1 MAISHFVAYD
11 PHANAEGIVTNFD
24 VDALKLASTSGI
36 LFYSVDYEG
45 NRTEVPVSDVHPCD
59 EAGETLDVAKP
70 SYIDDR
76 MKLVVDVF
84 DALASEMPAML
95 TIEMDEERASSP
107 FLVALEA
114 LRKLACKSSENGA

>member
-11 PHANAEGIVTNFD
+11 PHTNAECIVTNFD
-24 VDALKLASTSGI
+24 ADALKLDSTSGI

-45 NRTEVPVSDVHPCD
+45 NRTEVPVSDVRPCD
-59 EAGETLDVAKP
+59 GTGGTLDVAKP
-70 SYIDDR
+70 SYVDDR

-84 DALASEMPAML
+84 DALASEMPA
-95 TIEMDEERASSP
+95 TFAIGMDEERASSP
-107 FLVALEA
+107 FLEALEA